1 MSKYEPIVISS
12 GEENEVAVVKQIADK
27 KDIVDLTSSPNSM
40 SNFRLSRSKLKAL
53 KARKDRN
60 RLRCTTN
67 THNNVSENC
76 LRGAE
81 APVIKSSPSKLLQID
96 KTKLKQLRA
105 VVKIELERSPDS
117 KLARCLKKKKQ
128 SVKLLYNCIIIL
140 LIYKL
145 SFSQDDVNKQ
155 LCDQVCYFLYHF
167 Q

>member
-12 GEENEVAVVKQIADK
+12 GEENAVEVVKQIADK

-53 KARKDRN
+53 KSRKDRN

-67 THNNVSENC
+67 THNNVTENR

-81 APVIKSSPSKLLQID
+81 APSPSKLQID

-105 VVKIELERSPDS
+105 VVKI
-117 KLARCLKKKKQ
+117 KLDRKLLKCLNKKIQ
-128 SVKLLYNCIIIL
+128 SVKSLYI
-140 LIYKL
+140 
-145 SFSQDDVNKQ
+145 VQ
-155 LCDQVCYFLYHF
+155 LYYNL
-167 Q
+167 